1 MLVILCSFLIL
12 LAVLLV
18 VRAAQWIL
26 GAATKEVLDLADEH
40 ARQRANVVERER
52 IVRNS
57 CAWRVLGRVVGAGAL
72 VTGAT
77 VVASPTLAIMWC
89 VAAWRVVKPIK
100 EVMRAIA
107 GGDPTVSLAA
117 QPAKS
122 SARS

>member
-1 MLVILCSFLIL
+1 
-12 LAVLLV
+12 
-18 VRAAQWIL
+18 L